1 MAVGRQHD
9 ATPVPR
15 SKRKSLMNKELD
27 TTTVRP
33 GAFTPESA
41 ARGALERRTRSL
53 TTHEASGGVSQ
64 PTDVAGVSSSLGNRP
79 RLLRRWSV
87 AELIAGA
94 LARPPAGGVAH

>member
-1 MAVGRQHD
+1 
-9 ATPVPR
+9 
-15 SKRKSLMNKELD
+15 MNKELD

-41 ARGALERRTRSL
+41 VRGALERRTRSL
-53 TTHEASGGVSQ
+53 TTHEASGAGSQ
-64 PTDVAGVSSSLGNRP
+64 PTDAAGDSSSRGNRP